1 MGGILYSFR
10 FIWFL
15 ALAAAG
21 ALEAGAEQL
30 TPAPS
35 PADNPLK
42 GLVPYSGMAGETFPH
57 SMEFG
62 YLRLS
67 DLMKNASVFDWQPM
81 EALLGGIASRGN
93 QAIFRVWV
101 EYPGKES
108 GLPEFLIDQGVKV
121 TRWKNDSEKPPADA
135 CYSPDYAD
143 ERLVQALE
151 SFILA
156 LGQRYDGDPRIAY
169 ITAGLLGSW
178 GEWHTWPRE
187 DLFAPVKT
195 QQRVLAAYERA
206 LKSTPVLLRYPAGE
220 AHRGF
225 AANAE
230 LPFGY
235 HDDSFAWG
243 TLDSGKE
250 SDRWFYMATLKA
262 AGNSALNKW
271 RTQPIGGEVRPEIWG
286 QVHDAKPEH
295 AQAQD
300 FATCVEQTH
309 VTWLMESGLFE
320 KRAAPERFRRATEQV
335 RRMGYDFHVP
345 TATITREDQRVKI
358 SVSVINQ
365 GVAPFY
371 RDWGIELATLDAEGQ
386 TVQRWPVDWKI
397 TGLLPGDAPREWSA
411 TLTMP
416 KQPTTKL
423 TLALRVINPLPN
435 GKPLRFA
442 NADQDRHAPGWLSL
456 GPLP

>member
-1 MGGILYSFR
+1 MSIR
-10 FIWFL
+10 FIATFVI
-15 ALAAAG
+15 ALTMMETRAD
-21 ALEAGAEQL
+21 LLKL

-42 GLVPYSGMAGETFPH
+42 GLVPYSNMAGETFPH
-57 SMEFG
+57 SMEFE
-62 YLRLS
+62 YLPLS
-67 DLMKNASVFDWQPM
+67 DLMMGADAFDWQPL
-81 EALLGGIASRGN
+81 EALLNGIASRGN

-101 EYPGKES
+101 EYPGRKT
-108 GLPEFLIDQGVKV
+108 GLPKFLRDQGVKV
-121 TRWKNDSEKPPADA
+121 TQWKNDFEKPPADV

-143 ERLVQALE
+143 ERMVQALE
-151 SFILA
+151 SFITA
-156 LGQRYDGDPRIAY
+156 LGKHYDGDPRVAY

-187 DLFAPVKT
+187 DLFASVQT

-206 LKSTPVLLRYPAGE
+206 LKRTPVLLRYPAGKD
-220 AHRGF
+220 HSGL
-225 AANAE
+225 AANAH

-250 SDRWFYMATLKA
+250 SSSWFYMRTLKT
-262 AGNSALNKW
+262 AGDSALNKW
-271 RTQPIGGEVRPEIWG
+271 RTQPIGGEVRTEVWG
-286 QVHDAKPEH
+286 QIHDAKPEH
-295 AQAQD
+295 AKAQD

-309 VTWLMESGLFE
+309 VTWLMESGLFT
-320 KRAAPERFRRATEQV
+320 KRAQPERYRRATGHV

-345 TATITREDQRVKI
+345 AATSTRDGERMKV

-371 RDWGIELATLDAEGQ
+371 RDWRIELAALDAEGRIA
-386 TVQRWPVDWKI
+386 QRWPVDWKI
-397 TGLLPGDAPREWSA
+397 TGLLPGDAPREWNA
-411 TLTMP
+411 TLNLP
-416 KQPTTKL
+416 KKPTAKL
-423 TLALRVINPLPN
+423 TLALRVINPLAN

-442 NADQDRHAPGWLSL
+442 NAEQDRHAPGWLSL